1 MMSKNDMPKII
12 PLPMF
17 PTDTH
22 RHWELT
28 EEWRYDRWD
37 GIHVIIEKGFI
48 FNGAS
53 IPKVFSNI
61 FASTGILFLA
71 SLVHDHI
78 YQYRYILVEH
88 EIDGKV
94 TRQKMYLNKDR
105 ADEIFKEIALISY
118 PHNKKSIWLA
128 KTALSIGGRFAW
140 NDSRKKEKAIAE
152 AEILAEYKK
161 TTDQD
166 GN

>member
-1 MMSKNDMPKII
+1 MSKNDMPKII
-12 PLPMF
+12 PLPMW
-17 PTDTH
+17 PKDTH

-28 EEWRYDRWD
+28 EDWHYDRWD

-94 TRQKMYLNKDR
+94 TRQKLYLTKDR
-105 ADEIFKEIALISY
+105 ADDIFKEIALVSY
-118 PHNKKSIWLA
+118 PHNKKAIWLA
-128 KTALSIGGRFAW
+128 KMALSIGGRFAW
-140 NDSRKKEKAIAE
+140 KASREKEIEMEETADMA
-152 AEILAEYKK
+152 
-161 TTDQD
+161 D
-166 GN
+166 GGK